1 MLPSQHQPVGAQ
13 LCYCIQ
19 NEFGS
24 CLHHGWDMVVFG
36 LSLSGHT
43 GTDKIC
49 VWLGLYKVCGLFGL
63 VVFKWKTAIRKNTV

>member
-1 MLPSQHQPVGAQ
+1 MLPGQHQTVEVW
-13 LCYCIQ
+13 LCCCIQ

-24 CLHHGWDMVVFG
+24 YLHHGWDMVVFG
-36 LSLSGHT
+36 FSLSGHT

-49 VWLGLYKVCGLFGL
+49 VWLGLYKVCNLFRL